1 MEKDMTFAQT
11 LDRVATKGGIT
22 AEGAEV
28 IRGAMPEVFDELFA
42 RTMKKYEVIKDAVR
56 RQ

>member
-1 MEKDMTFAQT
+1 MTFAQT

-22 AEGAEV
+22 GEGAEV
-28 IRGAMPEVFDELFA
+28 IQNAMPEVFDELFA
-42 RTMKKYEVIKDAVR
+42 RTMKKYEDIKDAVR